1 MIRLLK
7 NKRTENYQKLKKKV
21 LSDTFFWHWGQS
33 TDPSQPPT
41 KGHIHMPYYRHS
53 FLTRPEPMGFT
64 FVESE
69 FTPLNIEVLKE
80 IVEYNKLFDPCQY
93 FFLRSSAN
101 CNHAEGGIQLSEPH
115 VDHDFPHWNMIVY
128 LEGDGSTFVEGE
140 EYAPQEDDIIIFR
153 GEHYMQRPSKGR
165 RVILVSTIYEINNDV
180 SALKPMSI

>member
-7 NKRTENYQKLKKKV
+7 NKRTENYQELKKKV

-33 TDPSQPPT
+33 TDPSVPPT

-69 FTPLNIEVLKE
+69 LAPLNIEVLKE

-165 RVILVSTIYEINNDV
+165 RVILISTIFDITPHKFNTVD
-180 SALKPMSI
+180 KT

>member
-1 MIRLLK
+1 MIKLLK
-7 NKRTENYQKLKKKV
+7 NERTENYQKLKKKV

-41 KGHIHMPYYRHS
+41 EGHIHMPYFRHS

-80 IVEYNKLFDPCQY
+80 IVEYNQLFDPQQY

-101 CNHAEGGIQLSEPH
+101 CNYPEGGIQLSEPH

-128 LEGDGSTFVEGE
+128 LEGDGSTFVEDE
-140 EYAPQEDDIIIFR
+140 EYAPKEDDIILFT

-165 RVILVSTIYEINNDV
+165 RVILVSTIYEINN
-180 SALKPMSI
+180 IGGN

>member
-7 NKRTENYQKLKKKV
+7 NKQTENYQELKKKV
-21 LSDTFFWHWGQS
+21 LSDTFFSHWGQS
-33 TDPSQPPT
+33 TDPSQSPT
-41 KGHIHMPYYRHS
+41 EGHIHMPYYRHS

-115 VDHDFPHWNMIVY
+115 VDHDFPHWNMIIY
-128 LEGDGSTFVEGE
+128 LEGDGSTFVECE
-140 EYAPQEDDIIIFR
+140 EYAPQEDDIILFK

-165 RVILVSTIYEINNDV
+165 RVILVSTIYEINVD
-180 SALKPMSI
+180 KT